1 MAQNEQ
7 KKKIAFPRI
16 AGYNCAIK
24 YVVENGLGQEYI
36 MQPEMTKRTLEIGSR
51 YSPDMVCAPFKT
63 SLGSMIE
70 ALDAGADTLLMT
82 FGLCRLGYYGELQE
96 QIIRDLGYEF
106 EFVNL
111 SEYHTGKKKDYLHA
125 LKRLSPDYKPVK
137 LTASVWDA
145 LKMVEYVDEI
155 EADYYKICGFEV
167 VKGSCKNV
175 YRKFM
180 LGMETAHSRS
190 DIDAAYRQAKQE
202 LAQIELDKPKNPIR
216 VGIIGEYFTVM
227 DAFSNLELEQKLADM
242 RVEVHRWMN
251 LTNRNIRYSGEKNL
265 NARIRDLCK
274 YEMGP
279 TSTANIWC
287 AREYAEKGFDGI
299 IHVKSAGCTPE
310 IDVMPVLQNIGA
322 QYKIPILYLTYDS
335 QTSDTGLMTRL
346 EAFYDMLEMNVAV
359 QRRLVMD

>member
-1 MAQNEQ
+1 MVQTEQ

-16 AGYNCAIK
+16 ARYNCAVK
-24 YVVENGLGQEYI
+24 YIVENGLGQEYI

-63 SLGSMIE
+63 CLGSMIE
-70 ALDAGADTLLMT
+70 ALDAGADTLIMT

-106 EFVNL
+106 DFINL

-125 LKRLSPDYKPVK
+125 VKRLNPDYKAAK
-137 LTASVWDA
+137 LAAAAWDGV
-145 LKMVEYVDEI
+145 KMVEYVDEI
-155 EADYYKICGFEV
+155 EAEYYKRCGFEV
-167 VKGSCKNV
+167 VKGSCRNML
-175 YRKFM
+175 RKFM
-180 LGMETAHSRS
+180 LGMETAHSRA

-202 LAQIELDKPKNPIR
+202 LAQIELDKPENPIR

-227 DAFSNLELEQKLADM
+227 DEFANLELEQKLADM
-242 RVEVHRWMN
+242 HVEVHRWMN
-251 LTNRNIRYSGEKNL
+251 ITNRNLRYSGEKNL

-310 IDVMPVLQNIGA
+310 IDVMPVLQNIGTD
-322 QYKIPILYLTYDS
+322 YKIPILYLTYDS
-335 QTSDTGLMTRL
+335 QTSDTGLMTRI
-346 EAFYDMLEMNVAV
+346 EAFYDMLEMNAHKSV
-359 QRRLVMD
+359 